1 MKESEGGGGKMK
13 FKQHYCVSC
22 CAGSAYSVSL
32 ERLPLKPS
40 SHAQEETT
48 PSSHH
53 FLQTHLLIRED
64 TDELHVSLGLPLGDR
79 VIERSEGGAID
90 LQLVLAKL
98 LLCLG
103 WEEGG
108 EGGGREEGEVERGS
122 PGTVWCHVH

>member
-1 MKESEGGGGKMK
+1 M
-13 FKQHYCVSC
+13 HN
-22 CAGSAYSVSL
+22 
-32 ERLPLKPS
+32 RKP
-40 SHAQEETT
+40 
-48 PSSHH
+48 HH

-108 EGGGREEGEVERGS
+108 REGEGRGKGGGRKEGEVERGS